1 MTTKQE
7 FQAVSTQW
15 PNAAASE
22 FVSAGS
28 LLWHVQKFPHANS
41 DAPVIL
47 LLHGTGASTHSWAP
61 ILPYLTERFTV
72 IAADLPG
79 HGFTERPTTAQLSLE
94 GMSRLLEKLC
104 QTLAISPD
112 FVVGHSAGAA
122 IAAHMTLG
130 KMISPMGLVSIAGAF
145 MPIGGSN
152 NGLFSLAAKLLAGNP
167 FVSRIFAWRA
177 RKPEIVKELM
187 DRTGSKIK
195 PEAYD
200 QYAVLARNRRH
211 VSSALGMMANWNL
224 RGLNRALPNLST
236 PLLLLTGQKDTM
248 IPASD
253 GMKVSELVPMAKLTN
268 IENLGHLLHE
278 ESPGD
283 VAARITSF
291 TDEILAKSK

>member
-1 MTTKQE
+1 MTTKTE
-7 FQAVSTQW
+7 FEAVSAHW
-15 PNAAASE
+15 PNAAASR
-22 FVSAGS
+22 FVFAGS
-28 LLWHVQKFPHANS
+28 LLWHVQKFPHADTN
-41 DAPVIL
+41 APVIL

-61 ILPYLTERFTV
+61 IIPYLTPGFSV
-72 IAADLPG
+72 IAVDLPG
-79 HGFTERPTTAQLSLE
+79 HGFTERPSTAQLSLE
-94 GMSRLLEKLC
+94 GMSRLIEKLC
-104 QTLAISPD
+104 EKLGMSPD

-130 KMISPMGLVSIAGAF
+130 KMISPLGLVSIAGAF

-224 RGLNRALPNLST
+224 RGLNKALPNLTT
-236 PLLLLTGQKDTM
+236 PLLLLTGHKDTM

-253 GMKVSELVPMAKLTN
+253 GLKVSQLVPGAMLSNMETV
-268 IENLGHLLHE
+268 GHLLHE
-278 ESPGD
+278 EAPSD
-283 VAARITSF
+283 VADAVISF
-291 TDEILAKSK
+291 CDGILTK

>member
-1 MTTKQE
+1 MTTKSE
-7 FQAVSTQW
+7 FDAVSVDW
-15 PNAAASE
+15 PNAAVSE

-28 LLWHVQKFPHANS
+28 LLWHVQKFPHADS
-41 DAPVIL
+41 DAPILL

-61 ILPYLTERFTV
+61 ILPYLNKRFSL
-72 IAADLPG
+72 IAVDLPG
-79 HGFTERPTTAQLSLE
+79 HGFTERPSTAQLSLE

-104 QTLAISPD
+104 EAMDIWPN

-130 KMISPMGLVSIAGAF
+130 NMMSPRGLISIAGAF

-177 RKPEIVKELM
+177 RNPAIVKELM

-200 QYAVLARNRRH
+200 QYAILARNRRH

-224 RGLNRALPNLST
+224 RGLNGALPKLST
-236 PLLLLTGQKDTM
+236 PLLLLTGEKDTM

-253 GMKVSELVPMAKLTN
+253 GQKVSQLVPGAHLINM
-268 IENLGHLLHE
+268 ENLGHLLHE
-278 ESPGD
+278 ESPED
-283 VAARITSF
+283 VAKLISAF
-291 TDEILAKSK
+291 ADEILAKSK